1 MFTFLGPASM
11 ARIERRVQVAEIS
24 TNNGSEGCISSEEL
38 CSDVLDEF
46 RKYTGHVLA
55 LDSSD
60 KLDYSR
66 LRRMLR
72 DLSIAEDLSTIPSF
86 D

>member
-1 MFTFLGPASM
+1 MDQRAG
-11 ARIERRVQVAEIS
+11 IS
-24 TNNGSEGCISSEEL
+24 LEEL

-46 RKYTGHVLA
+46 RKYMGYVLA

-60 KLDYSR
+60 KPDYSR

-72 DLSIAEDLSTIPSF
+72 DPLIAKDLSTIPSLTGPF
-86 D
+86 